1 MLKSSGVQV
10 KADLIDILYYNKD
23 GNPRMFGLLV

>member
-10 KADLIDILYYNKD
+10 KADLIDILYCNED
-23 GNPRMFGLLV
+23 SPRMFGLLV